1 MKKKTYLKDK
11 SYISDLIY
19 KAINRNIDNNKVY
32 CVELSS
38 LEYIENL
45 KYYIR
50 DCINFHS
57 GYYRETIY
65 SENKTFEDN
74 KVDYVFDE
82 YFVDNNGQYFLIII
96 KNRQNYFSPISIKIY
111 FHLKKD

>member
-57 GYYRETIY
+57 GYYIVML
-65 SENKTFEDN
+65 SKNKTMEAN
-74 KVDYVFDE
+74 KVDYVFDD

-96 KNRQNYFSPISIKIY
+96 KNRTNDFSPISIKIY